1 MYGHGIHTSGGSPHN
16 HLHYYFS
23 RGLER
28 FALLLLG
35 WGVGDHIKLQDT
47 FSANHQV
54 SAEVSSKFQLM
65 SGDFITTVT
74 TVMKSNKE
82 LHGFLNSDMELKK
95 DDHKGLQ
102 LG

>member
-16 HLHYYFS
+16 HLHYFS

-28 FALLLLG
+28 FALLLL
-35 WGVGDHIKLQDT
+35 GDHIKLQDT

-65 SGDFITTVT
+65 S
-74 TVMKSNKE
+74 VMKSNKE
-82 LHGFLNSDMELKK
+82 LHGFLNSDMELKNVA
-95 DDHKGLQ
+95 HKGLQ